1 MSRPLVLSRRGLLL
15 GLAGFVGMRA
25 LPGLADETPPS
36 DRGIGGTGI
45 SSQTESIGFFGS
57 IQRFGSIFVNGDRIA
72 YADDVAVTIDGRRS
86 RPVDMRIGQVVSAVA
101 HKRDGTLQTDHIDI
115 LSEVVGPVEA
125 LDGESMIV
133 LGQRVSLG
141 TTGSQDFVLGQR
153 VAVSG
158 LRRPDETII
167 ARLVEP
173 AGGRPDQVVG
183 TGTYRGWTLYIGGL
197 SLFGPD
203 ARYDGRRVVVRGNR
217 TLRGL
222 MVRSIALAGLPDG
235 PGVTRL
241 SIEAYVSRNGSEL
254 QTGSGFVVN
263 DSSGS
268 VATMAPGQ
276 PAILNIDLGSA
287 SGGRLGNI
295 RSGAGGGDGG
305 GLTLRE
311 GVIGRMQDQ
320 SAGQVSQQQ
329 MATPDGSTGI
339 GRGVLGLAPGA
350 LGDRWRGGG
359 GGPGGP

>member
-1 MSRPLVLSRRGLLL
+1 MSRPLVVSRRALLL

-45 SSQTESIGFFGS
+45 SGQPDAIGFLGS

-72 YADDVAVTIDGRRS
+72 YAGDVAVTIDGRRS
-86 RPVDMRIGQVVSAVA
+86 RPTDMRIGQVVSAVA
-101 HKRDGTLQTDHIDI
+101 RERNGTLRTDRIDI

-125 LDGESMIV
+125 LDGESMVV

-141 TTGSQDFVLGQR
+141 TTGSSAFVLGQR

-158 LRRPDETII
+158 LRQPDETII

-173 AGGRPDQVVG
+173 AGGRSDQVVG
-183 TGTYRGWTLYIGGL
+183 TSTYRGWTLHIGGL
-197 SLFGPD
+197 TLFGPD
-203 ARYDGRRVVVRGNR
+203 ARYDGRRVVVRGRR
-217 TLRGL
+217 TSRGL

-241 SIEAYVSRNGSEL
+241 SIEAYVSRHGSEL
-254 QTGSGFVVN
+254 QTGSGFTV
-263 DSSGS
+263 DDPSGS
-268 VATMAPGQ
+268 VAAMATGQ
-276 PAILNIDLGSA
+276 PAILNIDLGRA
-287 SGGRLGNI
+287 SGGRFGNI
-295 RSGAGGGDGG
+295 RGGAGSGDGD

-311 GVIGRMQDQ
+311 GVLRRMQDQ
-320 SAGQVSQQQ
+320 SAGQLPQQPT
-329 MATPDGSTGI
+329 ATPDGGAGI
-339 GRGVLGLAPGA
+339 GGGMRGRAPGA
-350 LGDRWRGGG
+350 LGGGWSGG